1 MSSERASL
9 IQSQTGGETNLE
21 KKFVDAKAYL
31 QTVSSKSGMNV

>member
-9 IQSQTGGETNLE
+9 VQSQNGEVNLE

-31 QTVSSKSGMNV
+31 QSVSSKSGINV